1 MKIKRL
7 RHYPTFSKKNI
18 CIDPYQ
24 RSILAAESWQS
35 GRLRQSWKLL
45 YWKVPGVRIPNSPL
59 RVNTQMRK
67 AVKVLDF
74 HGFFVLVHATR
85 NVKKRIISF
94 QKRDPFLKNG
104 KKGHAKADKS
114 H

>member
-1 MKIKRL
+1 MEN
-7 RHYPTFSKKNI
+7 TE
-18 CIDPYQ
+18 
-24 RSILAAESWQS
+24 RSAVSTIWFEPLPHKGTAE
-35 GRLRQSWKLL
+35 L
-45 YWKVPGVRIPNSPL
+45 IPLSPL
-59 RVNTQMRK
+59 RLNNQMRK

-74 HGFFVLVHATR
+74 HGFFVFVHATR

-94 QKRDPFLKNG
+94 QKRDPFLEKG